1 VFHDYHNLKL
11 LASLPAAGYAHA
23 LIVILFKT
31 GAKIC
36 SELYV
41 LVCCLWASQIEGML

>member
-1 VFHDYHNLKL
+1 VFRDYHNLKL
-11 LASLPAAGYAHA
+11 LASFPAAGYAHA

-36 SELYV
+36 VSL
-41 LVCCLWASQIEGML
+41 LSAGFPD